1 MPDNKDYIQYGDY
14 RIKINRTLGARRT
27 TLKVAASGI
36 TLTTSLFEPRYR
48 LERFVEDN
56 EEFLRK
62 ATRKL
67 EARKKKSAL
76 IDFTQSS
83 RGYLLGNLVDI
94 VIIEKPQSKCYLE
107 GDVLYI
113 EGPSVNARQTV
124 FKRFAQRILDNF
136 IDQFRYELLYPVPD
150 YTLKYRFY
158 KSRWGCCIKN
168 DKEHRREIVMNYWCV
183 AMPRE
188 AIRYI
193 FHHELAHLWVSNHQ
207 KEFYRQLAVL
217 LPDYKKGQKISKEYM
232 I

>member
-83 RGYLLGNLVDI
+83 RGYLLGNPVDI

-124 FKRFAQRILDNF
+124 FKRFAQRILDNGHNMISTF
-136 IDQFRYELLYPVPD
+136 GIGRELS
-150 YTLKYRFY
+150 K
-158 KSRWGCCIKN
+158 
-168 DKEHRREIVMNYWCV
+168 KEW
-183 AMPRE
+183 
-188 AIRYI
+188 
-193 FHHELAHLWVSNHQ
+193 HELSFQNNRNALI
-207 KEFYRQLAVL
+207 E
-217 LPDYKKGQKISKEYM
+217 P
-232 I
+232 